1 MPRKGKC
8 FSTCRKMSKTECD
21 HPMCRYT
28 DGRQY
33 KYCRLNN
40 AYKMNASCEPELRE
54 RKGKSKRKLPTKKL
68 QSLNKTIEKIQLLD
82 DMVLTPINSPK
93 ELNKSPPKVDTV
105 ELKEPPVKVSEEE
118 IREFRERVKKAN
130 ATRKI
135 KKFMKK
141 HQNKRRAHFLKAICS
156 DADVCMAFGTESE
169 KIKKH
174 FHNFQRFGMLSKPAK
189 TIGAVSANGFVKEL
203 TYESD
208 GYVANAILKSSS
220 NVNGDNLLYEG
231 LVGMFLNGV
240 GKILP
245 SFLETYG
252 IYGYISK
259 YAQNK
264 MKTEKET
271 DKDLL
276 QAALQ
281 KIETIE
287 KEHLSRACTESLLMA
302 VLIQHL
308 NDVETIGDKLSKS
321 PKSSEFLEFVSE
333 ELLYVLFQ
341 VYFSLFALGHF
352 FTHYDLH
359 TDNVLLYEPVKG
371 KYIEYHY
378 HVQDD
383 TTGKEIDV
391 RFKSRYIAKII
402 DYGRSYF
409 EDPSGKGFT
418 ANSKSIYDEV
428 CKETK
433 CKDCGNSQ
441 GFGWLEYKPATL
453 PYNAFIC
460 SQIPNES
467 HDLRLAYMIRKY
479 AKLTGTLWDSSG
491 LYLLHFFEK
500 IEYGKGVI
508 LNKDRKD
515 ILAKNPNAPVFAGT
529 KENDDI
535 GLPLKINNVT
545 DASKEL
551 QRIAMDSFSQAC
563 NEQHYAGL
571 QKLGDL
577 HIYGYKPME
586 YIPA

>member
-1 MPRKGKC
+1 M
-8 FSTCRKMSKTECD
+8 
-21 HPMCRYT
+21 
-28 DGRQY
+28 
-33 KYCRLNN
+33 
-40 AYKMNASCEPELRE
+40 
-54 RKGKSKRKLPTKKL
+54 
-68 QSLNKTIEKIQLLD
+68 
-82 DMVLTPINSPK
+82 
-93 ELNKSPPKVDTV
+93 
-105 ELKEPPVKVSEEE
+105 
-118 IREFRERVKKAN
+118 
-130 ATRKI
+130 
-135 KKFMKK
+135 
-141 HQNKRRAHFLKAICS
+141 
-156 DADVCMAFGTESE
+156 
-169 KIKKH
+169 
-174 FHNFQRFGMLSKPAK
+174 
-189 TIGAVSANGFVKEL
+189 
-203 TYESD
+203 
-208 GYVANAILKSSS
+208 
-220 NVNGDNLLYEG
+220 
-231 LVGMFLNGV
+231 
-240 GKILP
+240 
-245 SFLETYG
+245 
-252 IYGYISK
+252 
-259 YAQNK
+259 
-264 MKTEKET
+264 
-271 DKDLL
+271 
-276 QAALQ
+276 
-281 KIETIE
+281 
-287 KEHLSRACTESLLMA
+287 
-302 VLIQHL
+302 
-308 NDVETIGDKLSKS
+308 SKS

-378 HVQDD
+378 HVQYD

-409 EDPSGKGFT
+409 ENPSGKGFT

-428 CKETK
+428 CKEK
-433 CKDCGNSQ
+433 ACKDCGGSQ

-453 PYNAFIC
+453 PYNSFIC

-467 HDLRLAYMIRKY
+467 HDLRLAYMISKY
-479 AKLTGTLWDSSG
+479 AKLTGTLWEGTG
-491 LYLLHFFEK
+491 LYLLDFFEK

-508 LNKDRKD
+508 LNHDRKQ

-551 QRIAMDSFSQAC
+551 QRIAMDSFSQAY